1 MVVILVFVFFKL
13 FVLWLVLLNGDNVLN
28 IVLVIGMYDLEV
40 IMILMKEGSRSV
52 LKYWINNWDLYELLK

>member
-13 FVLWLVLLNGDNVLN
+13 FVLWEDLLDFDNVLN

-40 IMILMKEGSRSV
+40 IMILMKESSRSV
-52 LKYWINNWDLYELLK
+52 LKCGINI

>member
-52 LKYWINNWDLYELLK
+52 LKY

>member
-13 FVLWLVLLNGDNVLN
+13 FVVWEDLLDFDNVLN

-40 IMILMKEGSRSV
+40 IMILMKESSRSV
-52 LKYWINNWDLYELLK
+52 LKYGINI